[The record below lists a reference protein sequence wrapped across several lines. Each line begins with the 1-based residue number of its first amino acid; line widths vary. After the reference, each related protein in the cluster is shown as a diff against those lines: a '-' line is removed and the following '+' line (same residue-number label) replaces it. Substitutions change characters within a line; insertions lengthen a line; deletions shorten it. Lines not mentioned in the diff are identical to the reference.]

1 MSEYDDTNR
10 GAVFT
15 PFDDQKFI
23 LQGKLNIEGK
33 DYPVVVMQMTSKN
46 GNKRLEVYQKMG
58 ALFEDKEKKNEKAPD
73 YSGPLDLISDKL
85 RIAGWRGM
93 ANEKPYMSLQVSEK
107 MATTEE
113 SSTPEPVKG
122 EVIDDTIPF

>member
-23 LQGKLNIEGK
+23 LQGKLNIDGK
-33 DYPVVVMQMTSKN
+33 EYPVVMMQMTSKN

-58 ALFEDKEKKNEKAPD
+58 ALFEDKEKKKKA
-73 YSGPLDLISDKL
+73 
-85 RIAGWRGM
+85 
-93 ANEKPYMSLQVSEK
+93 
-107 MATTEE
+107 
-113 SSTPEPVKG
+113 
-122 EVIDDTIPF
+122 